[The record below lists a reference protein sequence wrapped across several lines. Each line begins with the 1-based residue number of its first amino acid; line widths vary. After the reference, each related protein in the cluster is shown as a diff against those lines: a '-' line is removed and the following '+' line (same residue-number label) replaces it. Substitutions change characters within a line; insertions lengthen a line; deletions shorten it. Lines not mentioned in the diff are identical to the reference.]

1 MSRHRLSVSRPHT
14 HTHRRTTL
22 RQYTAM
28 LPHNAHTQTDTTETE
43 HRQPGRVPERRTHAD
58 ADRQRGRPGE
68 TDRDT

>member
-1 MSRHRLSVSRPHT
+1 
-14 HTHRRTTL
+14 
-22 RQYTAM
+22 M